1 MRFLGYTIG
10 DDSTPLPAPTPELFA
25 EMGRFM
31 AEAVDAGV
39 LVATG
44 GLAPSSQG
52 TTIRLV
58 DGTFTVT
65 DGPYAESKELIGG
78 WAILETAT
86 KEEAI
91 EWSKRFLAING
102 GGETRLRQ
110 VFGPDDA
117 IPGGADGA
125 SGTGSP
131 AEARG

>member
-1 MRFLGYTIG
+1 MKFLGYTIG

-25 EMGRFM
+25 EMGKFM
-31 AEAVDAGV
+31 AEAVNAGV

-44 GLAPSSQG
+44 GLAPTSQG
-52 TTIRLV
+52 TTIRLE
-58 DGTFTVT
+58 DGNFTVT
-65 DGPYAESKELIGG
+65 DGPYTEAKELIGG

-110 VFGPDDA
+110 VFGPEDG
-117 IPGGADGA
+117 PPVGG
-125 SGTGSP
+125 
-131 AEARG
+131 

>member
-31 AEAVDAGV
+31 AEAVDAGI
-39 LVATG
+39 LIATG
-44 GLAPSSQG
+44 GLAPSAAG
-52 TTIRLV
+52 TTIRLTN
-58 DGTFTVT
+58 GKFTIT
-65 DGPYAESKELIGG
+65 DGPYAEAKELIGG
-78 WAILETAT
+78 WALMETAS

-110 VFGPDDA
+110 VFGAEDVGP
-117 IPGGADGA
+117 
-125 SGTGSP
+125 TGL
-131 AEARG
+131 

>member
-10 DDSTPLPAPTPELFA
+10 DESTPLPAPTPELFA

-31 AEAVDAGV
+31 AEAVQAGV

-44 GLAPSSQG
+44 GLAPSSEG
-52 TTIRLV
+52 TTIRLE

-65 DGPYAESKELIGG
+65 DGPYAEAKELIGG
-78 WAILETAT
+78 WALLECAS

-110 VFGPDDA
+110 VFGAEDVGP
-117 IPGGADGA
+117 
-125 SGTGSP
+125 TGL
-131 AEARG
+131 

>member
-1 MRFLGYTIG
+1 MRFLGYTLG
-10 DDSTPLPAPTPELFA
+10 DDSTPLPQPTPELFA

-31 AEAVDAGV
+31 GEATQAGV

-52 TTIRLV
+52 TTIRLEN
-58 DGTFTVT
+58 GRFSVT

-78 WAILETAT
+78 WALLDCAS

-91 EWSKRFLAING
+91 EWSKRFLQVAG

-117 IPGGADGA
+117 PPQGA
-125 SGTGSP
+125 
-131 AEARG
+131 

>member
-31 AEAVDAGV
+31 AEAVNAGV

-44 GLAPSSQG
+44 GLAPSAEG
-52 TTIRLV
+52 TPIRLEN
-58 DGTFTVT
+58 GTFTVT
-65 DGPYAESKELIGG
+65 DGPYTEAKELIGG
-78 WAILETAT
+78 WALVETAS
-86 KEEAI
+86 KDEAI

-110 VFGPDDA
+110 VFGAEDVGP
-117 IPGGADGA
+117 
-125 SGTGSP
+125 TGL
-131 AEARG
+131 